1 MIFQQILD
9 SCSKLFVYEFASL
22 LKWIMFIVI
31 PAPWNFDDSEDRLL
45 ARDLY

>member
-1 MIFQQILD
+1 MISQILD

-31 PAPWNFDDSEDRLL
+31 PALWNFDDSENRLL